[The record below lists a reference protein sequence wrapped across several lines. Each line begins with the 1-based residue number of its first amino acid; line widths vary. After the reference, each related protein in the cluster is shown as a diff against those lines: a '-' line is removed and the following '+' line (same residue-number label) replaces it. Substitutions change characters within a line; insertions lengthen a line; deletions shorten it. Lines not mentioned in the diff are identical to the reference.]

1 MQLEDL
7 NFKQVLVILT
17 SKEMRL
23 EILKLSDDFE
33 LDIGFKFV
41 DSYLEAAKQI
51 STEVHD
57 PYDYLIFDTRI
68 KNRKSKDFNEFIESY
83 TEKNNNFLLPYHELK
98 NLSSLQT

>member
-1 MQLEDL
+1 MQLSNL

-23 EILKLSDDFE
+23 NIIDISNMNG
-33 LDIGFKFV
+33 LDVGFKFV
-41 DSYLEAAKQI
+41 DSYLEGAKQL

-68 KNRKSKDFNEFIESY
+68 KNRKSKDFNEFIEPYIEANKDFLISY
-83 TEKNNNFLLPYHELK
+83 QDFDKLGA
-98 NLSSLQT
+98 